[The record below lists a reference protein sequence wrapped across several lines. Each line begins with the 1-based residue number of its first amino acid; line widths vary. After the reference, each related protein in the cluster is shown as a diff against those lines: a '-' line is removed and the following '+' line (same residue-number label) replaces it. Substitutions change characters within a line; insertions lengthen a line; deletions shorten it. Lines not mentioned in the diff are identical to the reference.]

1 MSGQIT
7 RIGRGTRVGRGAV
20 AATVLVLAGLVVSG
34 CSGASD
40 QADKAGGSGVPL
52 TLRLGTPDR
61 PSLPGGQAISEFA
74 DRVDQFSGGS
84 IRIEP
89 VFEAFEGTADP
100 RRSDQVVAERVERGE
115 LDMGL
120 VPARAFDALGVTS
133 LQALQAPFLI
143 DSDALTD
150 EVVTD
155 DGLATDMLAG
165 LDEAGLVGLSL
176 WPEGLR
182 RPLGFEKPFLTL
194 SDFQGATIRA
204 SYSRTSYDLLRTLGA
219 RPVDLAGPTL
229 TRRIASGEVAGAET
243 SLALS
248 GLTLPRPG
256 VATSNLVFFPKVN
269 VLVLNKDVLDALDDE
284 DADLLLHA
292 AALTRG
298 LVIEQGTTE
307 AEAAQEYCDE
317 YGGGVAAAT
326 EPDVAQIVDAAAPV
340 YDRLESDP
348 QTKDLIERIR
358 DLKSDIAIPAAAS
371 SSCGSH
377 SPGHPATGGAGGA
390 RSALAHEPAIPD
402 GVYRTEFTAD
412 EFLDAG
418 VAAGFAHENAG
429 IWTLKFSGGRFVES
443 GTDEKGQP
451 VSECR
456 GRSREIGKRV
466 AISWSP
472 TTECTGDVTAIPK
485 IDADGDLRFEAVRS
499 PVLGDRVIWRVNTW
513 MKID

>member
-7 RIGRGTRVGRGAV
+7 RLGRGPRIGRGAV

-34 CSGASD
+34 CPGGSD
-40 QADKAGGSGVPL
+40 QADKAGGSGAPA
-52 TLRLGTPDR
+52 TLRIGTPDR

-74 DRVDQFSGGS
+74 DRVDQLSGGS

-89 VFEAFEGTADP
+89 VFGAWEGTADP
-100 RRSDQVVAERVERGE
+100 RRWDQAVAERVERGE
-115 LDMGL
+115 LEMGL

-143 DSDALTD
+143 DNEALAD
-150 EVVTD
+150 EVVMD
-155 DGLATDMLAG
+155 DGLAADMLAG
-165 LDEAGLVGLSL
+165 LDEAGLAGLSL

-204 SYSRTSYDLLRTLGA
+204 PYSRATYDLLRTLGA
-219 RPVDLAGPTL
+219 RPVDLTGPNL
-229 TRRIASGEVAGAET
+229 ARSLASGEVAGAET
-243 SLALS
+243 SLASS

-269 VLVLNKDVLDALDDE
+269 VLVINPDVLDALDDE
-284 DADLLLHA
+284 EADLLLHA
-292 AALTRG
+292 AADTRG

-307 AEAAQEYCDE
+307 AEAAHAYCDD

-326 EPDVAQIVDAAAPV
+326 EADVAQIVDAAAPV

-358 DLKSDIAIPAAAS
+358 DLKSDASPAS
-371 SSCGSH
+371 VPSSCGSR
-377 SPGHPATGGAGGA
+377 SLGHPATEAAGGA
-390 RSALAHEPAIPD
+390 RSGPDHDQAIPD
-402 GVYRTEFTAD
+402 GVYRTEFSAD

-418 VAAGFAHENAG
+418 VPSEFAHENAG

-443 GTDEKGQP
+443 STYENGQP
-451 VSECR
+451 APDCR
-456 GRSREIGKRV
+456 GRSAEVGKRV

-472 TTECTGDVTAIPK
+472 TTECTGDMTAILK
-485 IDADGDLRFEAVRS
+485 IDANGDLRFEDVRS
-499 PVLGDRVIWRVNTW
+499 PVLGDRVIWRIHTW
-513 MKID
+513 MRID